1 LIIAARLK
9 RECSAGGVREWLMT
23 AAGVPRFIGFAVG
36 WTDFWEP
43 LVSWLAKKVARDVAV
58 AKIAYR

>member
-1 LIIAARLK
+1 
-9 RECSAGGVREWLMT
+9 MT